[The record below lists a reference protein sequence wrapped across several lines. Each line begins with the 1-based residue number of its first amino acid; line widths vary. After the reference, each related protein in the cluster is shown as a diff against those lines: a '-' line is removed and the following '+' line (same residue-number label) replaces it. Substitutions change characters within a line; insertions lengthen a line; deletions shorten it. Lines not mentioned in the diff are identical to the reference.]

1 MMLCAGDEEAAVT
14 EADLKRLRLVRGLS
28 NDSGFNNCFLN
39 VVIQSLWH
47 LRPFREALLGLPS
60 QARALHCTTG
70 SMRYLPGSCRCGC
83 RGSRNVAA

>member
-1 MMLCAGDEEAAVT
+1 MLVCAGDAEAAVA

-60 QARALHCTTG
+60 QACALHSVTG
-70 SMRYLPGSCRCGC
+70 FVR
-83 RGSRNVAA
+83 

>member
-1 MMLCAGDEEAAVT
+1 METVLQ

-47 LRPFREALLGLPS
+47 LRPFREALLGLPQQVCLRTS
-60 QARALHCTTG
+60 QASEHSLF
-70 SMRYLPGSCRCGC
+70 
-83 RGSRNVAA
+83 

>member
-1 MMLCAGDEEAAVT
+1 VFRVGTDPAPVPGGHVGSLLE

-47 LRPFREALLGLPS
+47 LRPFREALLGLPP
-60 QARALHCTTG
+60 QARAAG
-70 SMRYLPGSCRCGC
+70 
-83 RGSRNVAA
+83 